1 MSRTSRSSGTL
12 WLILAVLVPL
22 TATSCRKPL
31 PAEPLD
37 IRRPPFDADIVV
49 RALDLTTTVPGLDV
63 ELTDPD
69 GKRYTGSTDS
79 TGVLLF
85 DFPDMTRG
93 LWRAF
98 IPSQDR
104 YYDSEITFEAKGG
117 VNDVTFQSNP
127 RLILSPLTTP
137 VTYSYTTDTFI
148 PMRLTYEQ
156 GGALRV
162 PVSIAASPLPSGWN
176 VSYPV
181 KLGKET
187 NSGVVTVAVPAG
199 MYQQPVLDFFAFSS
213 GSTQIYAYTQ
223 SNPISSVTLARGF
236 PVTLFLEFSWT
247 STYTLGGYS
256 LSGSYAF
263 YQTHGANIPWSGS
276 LRVGRDS
283 DTSAYFSMPLDFTG
297 TTSGPWSRVISA
309 AEALN
314 ELVFTVNIN
323 SPGFGGYNVSHFSGV
338 TGNSPGSHITRVPE
352 QVF

>member
-1 MSRTSRSSGTL
+1 MKSSAL
-12 WLILAVLVPL
+12 RNIHLLAMIMMLF
-22 TATSCRKPL
+22 AISACRKPL

-37 IRRPPFDADIVV
+37 IRRPPFDADIVI

-69 GKRYTGSTDS
+69 GHRYTGSTDS

-98 IPSQDR
+98 VPQQGR

-117 VNDVTFQSNP
+117 VNDVTFQSSP
-127 RLILSPLTTP
+127 RLILSPLAEP
-137 VTYSYTTDTFI
+137 VTYSYSTDTFI
-148 PMRLTYEQ
+148 PMQLVYDQ

-162 PVSIAASPLPSGWN
+162 PVSITSSPLPAGWN

-187 NSGVVTVAVPAG
+187 NGGMVTVAIPAG
-199 MYQQPVLDFFAFSS
+199 QYQQPVLNYFGYSEPITD
-213 GSTQIYAYTQ
+213 AYVRTDV
-223 SNPISSVTLARGF
+223 NPVPITLYRGF

-247 STYTLGGYS
+247 TSFSMAGFQ
-256 LSGSYAF
+256 LSGSYMF

-276 LRVGRDS
+276 LRVGRAS
-283 DTSAYFSMPLDFTG
+283 DTSAYFSTPLDFTG
-297 TTSGPWSRVISA
+297 TTSGPWSRTMSA
-309 AEALN
+309 AEAQN
-314 ELVFTVNIN
+314 ELVFTVNIE
-323 SPGFGGYNVSHFSGV
+323 SPGFGGYNVTHPSGV
-338 TGNSPGSHITRVPE
+338 TGNSPGNHITRVPE
-352 QVF
+352 QVY